1 MTVERL
7 ARTPKAGARCP
18 LGHPTGVGQ
27 SFCPLRGTLLAAAL
41 TSDPVR
47 RVEQVASPVKGIG
60 RAGTSARRQYKAMRR
75 VWLRRIRL
83 RFWMFAAA
91 LGVLLVLPMAVMAS
105 ANQHWIW
112 GFGFVSGASLAIM
125 VGVREFPPGYIT
137 NWQDGAQ
144 GEEWTAKELR
154 PLAKQGWTVMH
165 DLRDRRGD
173 GKGNFDHVL
182 VGPSGVFL
190 LDSKAW
196 PGVTTIDKGLP
207 TLRRHEDPDL
217 PANVYEA
224 LPGRQKAAATRLK
237 RALSQETKISVWVT
251 PVVVIW
257 GGFPE
262 GTVEADG
269 VTFIRGDLVRGWLRE
284 QRGRLVPEHQRRV
297 ALGLG
302 AALVLA

>member
-1 MTVERL
+1 
-7 ARTPKAGARCP
+7 
-18 LGHPTGVGQ
+18 
-27 SFCPLRGTLLAAAL
+27 
-41 TSDPVR
+41 
-47 RVEQVASPVKGIG
+47 
-60 RAGTSARRQYKAMRR
+60 
-75 VWLRRIRL
+75 
-83 RFWMFAAA
+83 
-91 LGVLLVLPMAVMAS
+91 MAVVAS

-237 RALSQETKISVWVT
+237 RVLSQETKISVWVT

-269 VTFIRGDLVRGWLRE
+269 VTFIRGILSVDGFESNEAGWCPSTKGAWPWDSARLSSWPDDRQATPARHRRTVVGGAPSWTAQARLGECLTEGAVGVRGRFPGHARSRIFLSAASARSPAS
-284 QRGRLVPEHQRRV
+284 GRVPRYCWVVVICLCPSRSLTTCRSAPPASSQE
-297 ALGLG
+297 A
-302 AALVLA
+302 